1 MMPVIHSRIT
11 IIPGTPRSQSRIGMR
26 FLHIQVFSLQERCS
40 SMLPNERS
48 NLPVC
53 SLVSP
58 AEAVLRVKILSVPPM
73 VPPVIAS
80 QRRR

>member
-40 SMLPNERS
+40 SMLLN
-48 NLPVC
+48 
-53 SLVSP
+53 
-58 AEAVLRVKILSVPPM
+58 
-73 VPPVIAS
+73 
-80 QRRR
+80 